1 MSEYELFGA
10 AASPFVEKVKRGLT
24 LKKIAFESV
33 PIRSPL
39 DFARWNPVTGKMP
52 VLKVDGEKLYDST
65 FILRYIDRK
74 HPEPPLLSDDPEIA
88 ARQRQLEDWSDESL
102 YWYGMALRWSEKNRA
117 ACREQIIA
125 NLPVIMRPVAGVILP
140 RRLTAYSTGQGLG
153 RLPYNILLREME
165 GRLDD
170 LSLMLGKRAFFFADR
185 VSIADLSI
193 YGMFHALRSGPTP
206 DGAALI
212 ADQPALVDWAKRVTE
227 ATRAA

>member
-24 LKKIAFESV
+24 LKKIPFKSV

-65 FILRYIDRK
+65 FILRYIDGK
-74 HPEPPLLSDDPEIA
+74 HPEPPLCSDDPEIA

-117 ACREQIIA
+117 ACRAQIVA
-125 NLPVIMRPVAGVILP
+125 NLPAFMRPVAGVFLP
-140 RRLTAYSTGQGLG
+140 RQFTAHAKGQGLG
-153 RLPYNILLREME
+153 RLPYNTVLRELE
-165 GRLDD
+165 GRLED
-170 LSLMLGKRAFFFADR
+170 LTLMLGKRAFFFADR
-185 VSIADLSI
+185 VSVADLAI

-212 ADQPALVDWAKRVTE
+212 AEQPALCDWAKRVAE
-227 ATRAA
+227 ATGAA